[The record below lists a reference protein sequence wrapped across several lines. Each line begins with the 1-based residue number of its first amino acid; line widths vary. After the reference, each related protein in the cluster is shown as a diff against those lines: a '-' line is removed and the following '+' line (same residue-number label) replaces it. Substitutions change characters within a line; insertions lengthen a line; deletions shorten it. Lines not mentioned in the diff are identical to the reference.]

1 MSKKFILSYVR
12 SNTVFSMN
20 QNHKKQ
26 VSRILSFALLFS
38 VWGGVAYGQETVTN
52 LFGATTQKTTGDRFT
67 ITDFNDI
74 WSFIKQ
80 VFVGDG
86 ADETLGTA
94 DDRIGI
100 GAAPRA
106 TIDGSVVT
114 FDLGNAAAEGVLA
127 ADKLCDDVTCTDTEE
142 ILTQVARGGVGRF
155 VNVTTA
161 STTTAITGAGGTS
174 SLDAAGATTGKITY
188 DADGAGVGVEL
199 VGYVAANAIC
209 RMANANNS
217 AAHICS
223 EDEIVL
229 SINSDV
235 TAFNAFTTKTFGWV
249 TGGGSK
255 YTSGTP
261 VDDCNAFSFGQVSD
275 DAVSH
280 VGNIWKLQEDIGGTG
295 SAQPC
300 TVKTQIACC
309 I

>member
-1 MSKKFILSYVR
+1 MSKKFILHSDK
-12 SNTVFSMN
+12 SNIVFFMN
-20 QNHKKQ
+20 RTYKRH
-26 VSRILSFALLFS
+26 VSRVLTLALIFS
-38 VWGGVAYGQETVTN
+38 VFGGVVHGQETVTN
-52 LFGATTQKTTGDRFT
+52 LFGTTTQKIVGDRFT

-114 FDLGNAAAEGVLA
+114 FDLGNATAEGVLA
-127 ADKLCDDVTCTDTEE
+127 ADKLCDDASCTDTQE

-161 STTTAITGAGGTS
+161 ATATAITGAGATS
-174 SLDAAGATTGKITY
+174 SLDASGATTGKITY
-188 DADGAGVGVEL
+188 DADGGGAGTEL

-209 RMANANNS
+209 RIANSNNI
-217 AAHICS
+217 AAHVCS

-235 TAFNAFTTKTFGWV
+235 AAFDSFSIKTFGWV

-261 VDDCNAFSFGQVSD
+261 VDDCNAFSFGQISD

-280 VGNIWKLQEDIGGTG
+280 VGNIWKLQQDIGGTG

>member
-1 MSKKFILSYVR
+1 MKRHI
-12 SNTVFSMN
+12 
-20 QNHKKQ
+20 
-26 VSRILSFALLFS
+26 SRILSLAILFS
-38 VWGGVAYGQETVTN
+38 VWGGVAYSQETVTD
-52 LFGATTQKTTGDRFT
+52 LFGSTTQKAVGDRFT

-100 GAAPRA
+100 GAAPR
-106 TIDGSVVT
+106 TIDSTAVAFDVGGGSNS
-114 FDLGNAAAEGVLA
+114 GALA
-127 ADKLCDDVTCTDTEE
+127 ADKLCDDATCTDTQE
-142 ILTQVARGGVGRF
+142 ILTQVERGGVGRF

-161 STTTAITGAGGTS
+161 STTTAITGGGGTS

-188 DADGAGVGVEL
+188 DADGAGAGAEV

-209 RMANANNS
+209 RIANANNA

-235 TAFNAFTTKTFGWV
+235 TVFDSFTVKTFGWV

-261 VDDCNAFSFGQVSD
+261 VDDCNAFSFGNVAD
-275 DAVSH
+275 DVVSH
-280 VGNIWKLQEDIGGTG
+280 VGNIWKLEQDIGGTG